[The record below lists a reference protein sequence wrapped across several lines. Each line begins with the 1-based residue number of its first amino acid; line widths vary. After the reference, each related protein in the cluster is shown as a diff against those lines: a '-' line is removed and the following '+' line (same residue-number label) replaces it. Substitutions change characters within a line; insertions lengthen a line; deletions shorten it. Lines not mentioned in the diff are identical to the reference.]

1 MTYLDPAWLRREYL
15 TWHRSLDDIADQV
28 GCTIQTLNQFARDH
42 GIPVRPRGTSS
53 YMPAASA
60 PGIHPRDLPH
70 PLRRALIGP
79 RARDRLDRLLVI
91 AGHSSIPSAAQAL
104 GLWHSALYQ
113 QVVLLERACGGQLV
127 NRRHPAGTEILTPLG
142 RQLCQQAR
150 DYLGIQ
156 PESGT
161 P

>member
-1 MTYLDPAWLRREYL
+1 MLRQRDVAEL
-15 TWHRSLDDIADQV
+15 SLLAELQRSQMRCRV
-28 GCTIQTLNQFARDH
+28 
-42 GIPVRPRGTSS
+42 
-53 YMPAASA
+53 
-60 PGIHPRDLPH
+60 DL
-70 PLRRALIGP
+70 
-79 RARDRLDRLLVI
+79 LLYPQ
-91 AGHSSIPSAAQAL
+91 GL
-104 GLWHSALYQ
+104 GVWHSALYQ
-113 QVVLLERACGGQLV
+113 RVVLLERACGGQLV